1 MLVSWEALAL
11 IMLCVAVLAVGGG
24 LWLRSLR
31 TTNSP
36 DSAATD
42 LATPPSGDES
52 ETEGVVLVPL
62 PNGRNEA
69 LALGTDAT
77 LDAFE
82 SSGLGRRSDVGSA
95 GPLRQVVRQ
104 VINVGGQGATKRA
117 DKQIDAGRIVS
128 LSDETMKQL
137 ATNKAAHDK
146 AGNMLGLVRGNKG
159 TITHVMRL
167 DRAGAKAVT
176 ASNAATLA
184 MTAALSQQ
192 LEHIE
197 EQLTEIRETLGG
209 LVADTDRERLA
220 KAVAANAEL
229 LTIADRIRRHGE
241 MTDADRNDLSEHSL
255 PVTTSVIETEFRFEE
270 IEARIT
276 PFLGRGERQDEL
288 DRLRGKERLEYWLAI
303 RVEVELAQTRR
314 DLLHLYWE
322 QSRHPET
329 ADQLAQDVRKSIA
342 ARQERMR
349 LLGEL
354 LSELA
359 DPESRTRLDP
369 LRQVSRY
376 RLKKQQAAVV
386 ELLSHHG
393 DAFAGPEEDSFAV
406 IEPPTSQDAYVLS
419 AESADTRGKNHAP
432 LLTSTGGA
440 PHQRYPEP

>member
-1 MLVSWEALAL
+1 MAEIAAHDEWA
-11 IMLCVAVLAVGGG
+11 
-24 LWLRSLR
+24 
-31 TTNSP
+31 
-36 DSAATD
+36 DSASTD
-42 LATPPSGDES
+42 LAAAPSGDES

-82 SSGLGRRSDVGSA
+82 ASGLGRRSDVGSA
-95 GPLRQVVRQ
+95 GPLGQVVRQ

-128 LSDETMKQL
+128 LSDETMQQL

-159 TITHVMRL
+159 ITHVMRL

-197 EQLTEIRETLGG
+197 EQLTEIRETLDG

-270 IEARIT
+270 IQARIT
-276 PFLGRGERQDEL
+276 PDLGRGKRQDEL

-329 ADQLAQDVRKSIA
+329 ADQLAQEVRNSIA

-349 LLGEL
+349 VLGEL
-354 LSELA
+354 LSDLA

-376 RLKKQQAAVV
+376 RLKKQQAAV
-386 ELLSHHG
+386 EKLLSHHG

-406 IEPPTSQDAYVLS
+406 IEPPTSQDAYVLIL
-419 AESADTRGKNHAP
+419 NHKHNDWR
-432 LLTSTGGA
+432 LSK
-440 PHQRYPEP
+440 